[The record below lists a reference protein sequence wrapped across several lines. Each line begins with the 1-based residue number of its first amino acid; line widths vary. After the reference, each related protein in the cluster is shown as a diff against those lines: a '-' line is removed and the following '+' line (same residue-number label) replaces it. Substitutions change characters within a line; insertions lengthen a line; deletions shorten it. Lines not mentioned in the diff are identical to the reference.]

1 MWKIQKYRMSKK
13 MTQETLAEAIDVT
26 PSYVSEIE
34 NSKKRPS
41 LKTLQKIAD
50 VLGVP
55 LVALMDD
62 GPEVEQKKDVFVQC
76 PFISYMDSPSAL
88 AEVSGITKEIFSVVT
103 ELPVEEKIKVLSYA
117 RDLKKLSDLYE
128 RKRHG
133 NARLTKRAQRRLKA
147 LNKIPRLL
155 YNLEEERLRWKS
167 RAGKRLSPACLG

>member
-1 MWKIQKYRMSKK
+1 M
-13 MTQETLAEAIDVT
+13 
-26 PSYVSEIE
+26 SEIE
-34 NSKKRPS
+34 NIKKRPS

-117 RDLKKLSDLYE
+117 RDLKKLSDL
-128 RKRHG
+128 
-133 NARLTKRAQRRLKA
+133 LK
-147 LNKIPRLL
+147 
-155 YNLEEERLRWKS
+155 
-167 RAGKRLSPACLG
+167 GKGTETRG

>member
-50 VLGVP
+50 MLGVP

-88 AEVSGITKEIFSVVT
+88 AEVSGITKEIFFRRDGTPRRRKDKGSI
-103 ELPVEEKIKVLSYA
+103 LCA
-117 RDLKKLSDLYE
+117 RSKKTCRFDE
-128 RKRHG
+128 R
-133 NARLTKRAQRRLKA
+133 QERRTSQA
-147 LNKIPRLL
+147 
-155 YNLEEERLRWKS
+155 
-167 RAGKRLSPACLG
+167 